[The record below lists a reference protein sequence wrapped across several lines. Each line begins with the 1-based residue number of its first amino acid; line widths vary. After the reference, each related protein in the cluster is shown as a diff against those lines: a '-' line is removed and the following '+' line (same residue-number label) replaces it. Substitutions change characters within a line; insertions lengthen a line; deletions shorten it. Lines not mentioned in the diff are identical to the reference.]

1 MPSRKPPEQGSF
13 DFQSPPRAL
22 PPPVTTPQRAD
33 APPAKTPDAA
43 PPIPA
48 QASPRLGTSSA
59 PLADELSGPRS
70 PVTPPEPR
78 TYTVSDLVRA
88 AARAVEARFAL
99 VWVEGEISNLS
110 APRSGHLYFTL
121 KDAEA
126 QLPSVMFR
134 SQAERLKFQPHD
146 GLVVRA
152 RGKLSIFE
160 QQGKFQLYVDALEPA
175 GLGALQLAFEQLKQ
189 KLEREGLFAAT
200 RKRALPRWPRRI
212 GVVTSPTGAAVRD
225 ILRIAERRGRA
236 RFLIS
241 PCQVQ
246 GETAPFEI
254 IRAIKRVERYVDVI
268 IVARGGGSA
277 EDLAAF
283 NDEALARTIAACR
296 VPVVSAVGHE
306 VDFTIADFVADA
318 RAPTPSGA
326 AELVVP
332 SRVEAQQRLGEVTT
346 RLMRAGQR
354 TIADAR
360 LRLDGEL
367 GKAEQLLRARLAQRR
382 RLVDQQAQKL
392 AGLHPRARLH
402 RDRAALDVLT
412 RKLHAQLEQKI
423 PRARQQLL
431 LLRQRL
437 DQRAQQI
444 LDARKRNFAIA
455 AGKLNAL
462 SPLAVLSRG
471 YSLTRT
477 AAGHVVTDAREVQPG
492 DDLQIRL
499 ARGEL
504 EARVQSVRVDDKP
517 GNDKPGNGGRQ

>member
-13 DFQSPPRAL
+13 DFQRPPAIT
-22 PPPVTTPQRAD
+22 PPQRAD
-33 APPAKTPDAA
+33 VVPPKLPDPA
-43 PPIPA
+43 PPIP
-48 QASPRLGTSSA
+48 PA
-59 PLADELSGPRS
+59 PAPA
-70 PVTPPEPR
+70 PPPEPR
-78 TYTVSDLVRA
+78 TYSVSDLVRA
-88 AARAVEARFAL
+88 AARAVEARFSL

-134 SQAERLKFQPHD
+134 SQVERLKFQPHD

-189 KLEREGLFAAT
+189 KLQKEGLFDPA

-254 IRAIKRVERYVDVI
+254 IRALKRVERYVDVI

-332 SRVEAQQRLGEVTT
+332 SRVEAGQRLDEATT
-346 RLMRAGQR
+346 RLLRAGQR

-360 LRLDGEL
+360 LKLDGEVA
-367 GKAEQLLRARLAQRR
+367 KAAQLLKARLGQRR
-382 RLVDQQAQKL
+382 RMIDQQAQKL

-402 RDRAALDVLT
+402 RDRTALDVLT

-423 PRARQQLL
+423 PRARLQLDQ
-431 LLRQRL
+431 LRQRL
-437 DQRAQQI
+437 GQRTQQL
-444 LDARKRNFAIA
+444 LDGRRRYFAIA
-455 AGKLNAL
+455 SGKLNAL

-471 YSLTRT
+471 YSLTRN
-477 AAGHVVTDAREVQPG
+477 AAGHVVTDATEVQPNET
-492 DDLQIRL
+492 LNVKL
-499 ARGEL
+499 ARGEV
-504 EARVQSVRVDDKP
+504 EARVQSVHVDDKP
-517 GNDKPGNGGRQ
+517 GSGQGGRE